1 MENHPQV
8 GTGNV
13 CTACEHG
20 RMGTQINVSGR
31 YNRLFKQ
38 LAERVHAMGVLALCC
53 SRGVLAWGSPCHGIF
68 EQRVLRE
75 VDEREESEHWM

>member
-1 MENHPQV
+1 MTMLRSRDR
-8 GTGNV
+8 GKSGICA

-38 LAERVHAMGVLALCC
+38 LADRVRA
-53 SRGVLAWGSPCHGIF
+53 RGC
-68 EQRVLRE
+68 
-75 VDEREESEHWM
+75 